1 MSDAPFKGQTLLWN
15 AVLSISSKELDSF
28 DPELKEVACKLI
40 AQVPPLI
47 TDLQQVSFKYLV
59 NFRVQIQSPSEYQTP
74 KYCYSNAKIVSD
86 HWNDAEFEY
95 GIGHRFKVWIADKSS
110 NYINFH

>member
-15 AVLSISSKELDSF
+15 SVLAIASKELDSF
-28 DPELKEVACKLI
+28 DPELKEVACKMI

-59 NFRVQIQSPSEYQTP
+59 NFVVQIEVPRDNLSLLLDIHISRHFKASLYI
-74 KYCYSNAKIVSD
+74 CSANIVTS
-86 HWNDAEFEY
+86 
-95 GIGHRFKVWIADKSS
+95 
-110 NYINFH
+110 